1 MSSRLDTR
9 FAELRKA
16 NRAALVTYLCAG
28 DPGFE
33 SSLAMLRGLPEA
45 GADVIELGMP
55 FSDPMADG
63 PSIQAAALRAL
74 HGGQTQRRTL
84 EMVRLFRQTDQRT
97 PLVLMG
103 YYNPI
108 FRYGTSAFMRDAA
121 EAGVDG
127 LLIVDLPAEHDA
139 ELGPLA
145 REAGLAMIRMA
156 TPTTDAK
163 RLPAVLDQARGF
175 LYYVSLNGVTG
186 VGQADDRV
194 VGEALQRIREQT
206 ELPLCVG
213 FGVRTPEQAAR
224 FARVAEGVVVGSAL
238 VDCIAGAA
246 NANAAVAEVL
256 GQVRSL
262 SAAVRSAREEPC
274 LSAAL

>member
-9 FAELRKA
+9 FAELRA
-16 NRAALVTYLCAG
+16 VDRAALVTYLCAG
-28 DPGFE
+28 DPDFE
-33 SSLAMLRGLPEA
+33 ASLAMLRGLPAA

-74 HGGQTQRRTL
+74 QGGQTQRRTL

-108 FRYGTSAFMRDAA
+108 YRYGPDAFMRDAA

-145 REAGLAMIRMA
+145 RDAGLAMIRMA
-156 TPTTDAK
+156 TPTTDAR

-186 VGQADDRV
+186 VGQADDQV
-194 VGEALQRIREQT
+194 VGEALQRIRT
-206 ELPLCVG
+206 RTDLPLCVG

-238 VDCIAGAA
+238 VDVIASATSA
-246 NANAAVAEVL
+246 DAAVDGVL
-256 GQVRSL
+256 GRVRDL
-262 SAAVRSAREEPC
+262 SAAVRSARQES
-274 LSAAL
+274 LSAAP

>member
-1 MSSRLDTR
+1 MTSRLAGR
-9 FAELRKA
+9 FAELKAA
-16 NRAALVTYLCAG
+16 NRSALVTYICAG
-28 DPGFE
+28 DPGYDA
-33 SSLAMLRGLPEA
+33 SLSLLKELPKA

-63 PSIQAAALRAL
+63 PTIQAAAVRAL
-74 HGGQTQRRTL
+74 NAGQTQLKTL
-84 EMVRLFRQTDQRT
+84 EMVRQFRLEDQTT

-108 FRYGTSAFMRDAA
+108 YRYGPEAFMRDAR

-127 LLIVDLPAEHDA
+127 LLIVDLPAEHDS

-145 REAGLAMIRMA
+145 REAGLDMIRMA

-163 RLPAVLDQARGF
+163 RLPAVLDRASGF

-186 VGQADDRV
+186 VGQADNATVRDAI
-194 VGEALQRIREQT
+194 GAIQQQT
-206 ELPLCVG
+206 DLPVCVG

-224 FARVAEGVVVGSAL
+224 FALDAQGVVVGSAL
-238 VDCIAGAA
+238 VEQIA
-246 NANAAVAEVL
+246 NADSAEQGVKDVLSLVSALSQAVQQA
-256 GQVRSL
+256 RSQ
-262 SAAVRSAREEPC
+262 
-274 LSAAL
+274 

>member
-145 REAGLAMIRMA
+145 R
-156 TPTTDAK
+156 
-163 RLPAVLDQARGF
+163 
-175 LYYVSLNGVTG
+175 
-186 VGQADDRV
+186 
-194 VGEALQRIREQT
+194 
-206 ELPLCVG
+206 
-213 FGVRTPEQAAR
+213 
-224 FARVAEGVVVGSAL
+224 
-238 VDCIAGAA
+238 
-246 NANAAVAEVL
+246 
-256 GQVRSL
+256 
-262 SAAVRSAREEPC
+262 
-274 LSAAL
+274 